1 MLVTFSMLSG
11 IDVRYKSV
19 ERLYS
24 DQEVI
29 LAIHNLHI
37 LILKNKGV
45 ESSDSTGNGTGYS
58 MTIKKNYETY
68 A

>member
-1 MLVTFSMLSG
+1 M
-11 IDVRYKSV
+11 

-37 LILKNKGV
+37 LILNNKGV
-45 ESSDSTGNGTGYS
+45 KQSDATGDGTGYS
-58 MTIKKNYETY
+58 LTIKKNYEFLCTEVKGQG
-68 A
+68 